1 MTDKRKI
8 TFITVAA
15 GSGSRF
21 GGPLPK
27 QFCQIEGRPVVMR
40 AIDSLRAALPEADH
54 IIVVSADQTER
65 WNYLCNLHHFDS
77 PRVVTGGATRTESVG
92 NAVVTLSPGLD
103 DIVMVHDGARPYP
116 PLGMI
121 RALAAA
127 FDDNTIDGALPAV
140 PVTDSIRDVSGLV
153 SEAVDRS
160 RLRAVQTPQAFR
172 ATLLA
177 EAYARAG
184 AGTFTDDASVMEAA
198 GFRNFVLVD
207 GSAVNMKITNPAD
220 IAIAEALLAFGS
232 V

>member
-1 MTDKRKI
+1 MTDGKRI

-40 AIDSLRAALPEADH
+40 AIDNLRNAIPEADH
-54 IIVVSADQTER
+54 IIVVSADQTDR

-77 PRVVTGGATRTESVG
+77 PKVVTGGDTRSQSVSNALATLT
-92 NAVVTLSPGLD
+92 PGMA
-103 DIVMVHDGARPYP
+103 DIVMVHDGARPFP
-116 PLGMI
+116 SVAMV
-121 RALAAA
+121 RSLAAV
-127 FDDNTIDGALPAV
+127 FDDSSIDGALPVVA
-140 PVTDSIRDVSGLV
+140 VTDSIRDVSGLV

-160 RLRAVQTPQAFR
+160 KLRAVQTPQAFR

-177 EAYARAG
+177 EAYSRAEG
-184 AGTFTDDASVMEAA
+184 ATFTDDASVMEAA
-198 GFRNFVLVD
+198 GFRNLVLVD
-207 GSAVNMKITNPAD
+207 GSPVNFKVTNPAD
-220 IAIAEALLAFGS
+220 IAIAEAVLAFGA